1 MSIFDAVLCIILIA
15 GMTHLVGHSF
25 IDAFFNR
32 KEEIINRMT
41 EKGDV

>member
-1 MSIFDAVLCIILIA
+1 MTTVDALLCIAAFGAVALF
-15 GMTHLVGHSF
+15 VGHSF

-32 KEEIINRMT
+32 KEEIINKLT